1 MHACTNST
9 LYISA
14 CARTPCRRIGDIGKR
29 GLIGKAIWLVAASAL
44 FLFESQH
51 LVAVL
56 LINPTASA
64 MKFDVPLNVLPLAGS
79 GANLTAAAVKS
90 RDIWQHA
97 AGPSIA
103 CPGPACAVQTTVP
116 AMDSVFLRLY
126 H

>member
-1 MHACTNST
+1 MSHWVQQADPAGQSYQST
-9 LYISA
+9 LQA
-14 CARTPCRRIGDIGKR
+14 WAKPLKGADG
-29 GLIGKAIWLVAASAL
+29 
-44 FLFESQH
+44 
-51 LVAVL
+51 VAVL